1 MSSEAISP
9 WLPVL
14 IALVTG
20 LLGSGGVA
28 AWLKQRHDKKMG
40 VAAQEAQ
47 EDDALAN
54 RWKSIIETQTKA
66 LLEPMQKRLAEVEME
81 VAALKT
87 ELADSR
93 RKYWSAISHIR
104 SVDTWINRHLP
115 PEVEQTAKP
124 EPPAVIAG
132 DI

>member
-1 MSSEAISP
+1 MNSEAISP

-28 AWLKQRHDKKMG
+28 AWLKQRHDKRMG
-40 VAAQEAQ
+40 VAALETQ

-54 RWKSIIETQTKA
+54 RWKNIIETQTKA
-66 LLEPMQKRLAEVEME
+66 LLEPMQKRLAEVEVE

-87 ELADSR
+87 ELADAR

-115 PEVEQTAKP
+115 PDIEATAKP
-124 EPPAVIAG
+124 EPPETISA